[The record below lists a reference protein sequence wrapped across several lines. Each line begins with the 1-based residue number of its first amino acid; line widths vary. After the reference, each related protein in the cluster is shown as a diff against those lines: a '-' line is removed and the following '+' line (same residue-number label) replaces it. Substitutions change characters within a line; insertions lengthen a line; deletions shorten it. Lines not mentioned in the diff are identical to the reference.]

1 MRGAKT
7 FLMVSLIALAS
18 CNRSP
23 EQPDNLTENVA
34 AVSPPPKVEPEWI
47 TTEQLIQSDFGNSA
61 YPLHLGATYRIV
73 GKVRNISV
81 AEGGLP
87 QIQFTAFSARL
98 ANEAAQTAKDIDADS
113 YVAVSC
119 VYKNRDDTD
128 SGLILKDCTDLQPID
143 TVSAESY
150 ADLYQGNAFKAD
162 GRFKDN
168 YIVIFGNAVQQDKLI
183 DGQDYVDLEAQKDFS
198 SVTAILSPEA
208 RAMNKDHAKIGEL
221 TVMLCVGGYSYNEA
235 GSIGVK
241 DCKYLQNY

>member
-1 MRGAKT
+1 MRAAKT
-7 FLMVSLIALAS
+7 FLMVSLIALVS
-18 CNRSP
+18 CNKSP
-23 EQPDNLTENVA
+23 EQPDNVTENVA
-34 AVSPPPKVEPEWI
+34 AVSPPPEVEPEWI
-47 TTEQLIQSDFGNSA
+47 TSEQLTQSDFGNSA
-61 YPLHLGATYRIV
+61 YPIHFGAIYRIV

-98 ANEAAQTAKDIDADS
+98 ANEAAQTAKDIDAGS

-119 VYKNRDDTD
+119 VYNKRDNTG
-128 SGLILKDCTDLQPID
+128 SELILKDCTDLQPID

-150 ADLYQGNAFKAD
+150 AELYEGNAFKAD

-168 YIVIFGNAVQQDKLI
+168 YIVIFGNAVQRDKLI
-183 DGQDYVDLEAQKDFS
+183 DGQDYVDLEAQKEFS

-208 RAMNKDHAKIGEL
+208 RAMSNDHAKIGDL
-221 TVMLCVGGYSYNEA
+221 TVMLCVGGYRYNEA
-235 GSIGVK
+235 GSVGVK